1 MLAGPPITAEELAAL
16 EAAGLGEVGARL
28 LRRIEQ
34 DRQEIER
41 RGVKLEK
48 LMACRGSCI
57 HIQYMRQQRFHD

>member
-16 EAAGLGEVGARL
+16 EAARLGEVGARL
-28 LRRIEQ
+28 LRHIEQ

-41 RGVKLEK
+41 RGVMLDK

-57 HIQYMRQQRFHD
+57 HIQYMHQQRFHD